1 MQGLA
6 YKIWD
11 NLKGVEHEFVL
22 CGNNKTKRA
31 CKDPGPSRC
40 FRTYA
45 EAQKKMH
52 ELWRKGQEDAF
63 IRIKF
68 INREGGIAS
77 KRPMPPP
84 PRNHN

>member
-1 MQGLA
+1 MSL
-6 YKIWD
+6 YY
-11 NLKGVEHEFVL
+11 VVT
-22 CGNNKTKRA
+22 TKQN
-31 CKDPGPSRC
+31 GPARTQDLSRC